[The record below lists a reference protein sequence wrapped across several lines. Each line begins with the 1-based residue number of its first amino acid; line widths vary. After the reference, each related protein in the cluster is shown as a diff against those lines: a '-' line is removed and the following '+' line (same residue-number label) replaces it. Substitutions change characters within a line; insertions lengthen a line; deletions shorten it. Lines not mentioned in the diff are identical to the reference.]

1 MASNSVLINDV
12 IRFSIDDV
20 GMERL
25 ILLLRAS
32 GSLELSCPWC
42 GLTVLPQSNA
52 AFAGS
57 GKCEQKVSCVGCGRT
72 VNVRMYTNYG
82 FVMPENL

>member
-32 GSLELSCPWC
+32 GSLEL
-42 GLTVLPQSNA
+42 VLSLVWVDC
-52 AFAGS
+52 S
-57 GKCEQKVSCVGCGRT
+57 TSE
-72 VNVRMYTNYG
+72 
-82 FVMPENL
+82 